1 MALSFIEQK
10 DNQVIAKQKLQ
21 VIVSKEMFEDGL
33 AEIIDTDVQTLG
45 FFIFRVLDP
54 KSPTKYKDY
63 QVNLPIVVKINA
75 FKVDQDAK
83 NYYVEFEPG
92 DIIIE
97 NTQYFKRV
105 DTVNKFLNY
114 LIAAK
119 INVKNPEDLILLF
132 QQNAA
137 MNDTRIAAQPAI
149 VEALTAELVRWIEDE
164 TVPLRLALK
173 KPGVKPEDFML
184 ISIKNISRVTS
195 VFNGVSFED
204 INKSLQAA
212 VVMSRG
218 NKEQIESPVEQ
229 ILKY

>member
-1 MALSFIEQK
+1 
-10 DNQVIAKQKLQ
+10 
-21 VIVSKEMFEDGL
+21 MFDDGL

-45 FFIFRVLDP
+45 FFIFRVLDA
-54 KSPTKYKDY
+54 KTPTKYKDY

-75 FKVDQDAK
+75 FNVDQDSK
-83 NYYVEFEPG
+83 NYYIEFEQG

-137 MNDTRIAAQPAI
+137 MNDTRIAAQPVI
-149 VEALTAELVRWIEDE
+149 VEALTAELVRWAGDE
-164 TVPLRLALK
+164 TKPLRLALK
-173 KPGVKPEDFML
+173 NPAVKPEDFTL
-184 ISIKNISRVTS
+184 SSIKNISRVTS

-218 NKEQIESPVEQ
+218 NKEQIQSPVEQ